1 MPRTLRV
8 EYPGAIDYL
17 MDRGDRREAI
27 LADDVDRQDFRKSG
41 HPQKP
46 EAVASPL
53 DTGPSETCQRHF
65 RCI

>member
-27 LADDVDRQDFRKSG
+27 LADDVGRQDFRKSG
-41 HPQKP
+41 HLQKP
-46 EAVASPL
+46 RADAIRL
-53 DTGPSETCQRHF
+53 DAGP
-65 RCI
+65 